1 MSHSRLRLPIV
12 LSLLALA
19 ASPIPSPPSR
29 TPEAHPAA
37 LSGARSEEARQAVED
52 GLVEWKALRLER
64 AGELFEHALDLAV
77 RAGDLS
83 AEAGAHNGLGLVA
96 DYQGQYQEALT
107 EYGRALEVWP
117 RTGEPAMEARTL
129 ANRGQ
134 LLLMLGQ
141 IDKAAESINRALS
154 LLKQGDHREV
164 HLHVLDGAGLILHD
178 MKALRRALSTYEK
191 ALGLV
196 ETPDEEALFRG
207 RLGTVYRDLENLDQ
221 ATKELE
227 RARSLSHGTG
237 DVRWESFM
245 IADLAHIENMRGR
258 NEEALLLFDQAFDLL
273 EPLTEPLAQSSVLFG
288 RAEVLRDLG
297 RIEEAISSIKRS
309 VSLVEPVRIN
319 LINPNQRVT
328 FFSRRQ
334 LTFKLYVS
342 LLMEKHRREPTAGWD
357 AKAFDVRERSHS
369 RSLLDDVSG
378 ESFAE
383 TERSTLAEVQR
394 ELGADCTLLAYDLG
408 ERGSFLWVVDKDRI
422 TPFDLPP
429 REKVEGAAQR
439 AWEQLSEAGGGPE
452 VETLSRM
459 VLPGAARSL
468 LRKCV
473 LVSPDG
479 ALHKIP
485 FSWLTAR
492 VGRPLIFDHLVSN
505 VPSGS
510 FLVGHRRKLADR
522 PPAPRE
528 LAVLADPVFERD
540 EEGRQFLP
548 DSEQSATGRGA
559 DVGPAG
565 ERLPR
570 LYFSRREARAI
581 LDLVPPAERFEA
593 LDFQANRKTALSR
606 ELEMARLIHISTHH
620 IAGGHPDLSG
630 LVLSRYDEHGR
641 PQDGFVRESEIY
653 RRRFLADLV
662 VLSACETGLGP
673 HVQGE
678 GPVGMTRAFLHAGA
692 KRVVV
697 SLWNVDER
705 STTELMTR
713 FYRNMLKGG
722 LSPAEAL
729 RSAQLSMVS
738 DPDFRRSSSWKAFV
752 LQGEPR

>member
-1 MSHSRLRLPIV
+1 MINNRLRLPIV

-19 ASPIPSPPSR
+19 ASPIPSPPS
-29 TPEAHPAA
+29 PPSEARPTA
-37 LSGARSEEARQAVED
+37 SPGGRSEEARQAVED
-52 GLVEWKALRLER
+52 GLAEWKALNLEK
-64 AGELFEHALDLAV
+64 AGELFDHALELAV
-77 RAGDLS
+77 RAGDAS
-83 AEAGAHNGLGLVA
+83 AEAGAYNGRGLVA
-96 DYQGQYQEALT
+96 DYQGLYQEALT
-107 EYGRALEVWP
+107 EYGSALKVWP
-117 RTGEPAMEARTL
+117 RAGEPAMEARTL

-154 LLKQGDHREV
+154 LLKQEDHREV

-178 MKALRRALSTYEK
+178 MKALRRARLTYEK
-191 ALGLV
+191 ALRLV

-207 RLGTVYRDLENLDQ
+207 RLGTVYRDLGNLDQ

-258 NEEALLLFDQAFDLL
+258 NEEALHLFDQAFDLL

-342 LLMEKHRREPTAGWD
+342 LLMERHRREPTAGWD

-378 ESFAE
+378 ESFAD
-383 TERSTLAEVQR
+383 TERSTLAEIRR

-429 REKVEGAAQR
+429 RETVEGAAQR

-528 LAVLADPVFERD
+528 LAVLADPVFEQDDDRLSSP
-540 EEGRQFLP
+540 GRVLP
-548 DSEQSATGRGA
+548 AVSRGRGLEP
-559 DVGPAG
+559 VGEHLA
-565 ERLPR
+565 RLF
-570 LYFSRREARAI
+570 FSRREARAI
-581 LDLVPPAERFEA
+581 LDLVPPARRFEA
-593 LDFQANRKTALSR
+593 LDFQANRKTVLSR
-606 ELEMARLIHISTHH
+606 ELELVRMIHISTHH
-620 IAGGHPDLSG
+620 IAGEHPDFSG
-630 LVLSRYDEHGR
+630 LVLSRFDEHGQ

-653 RRRFLADLV
+653 RRRFRADLV

-713 FYRNMLKGG
+713 FYRHMLRDK

-729 RSAQLSMVS
+729 RSAQLSMAA
-738 DPDFRRSSSWKAFV
+738 DPRFGRSSTWKAFV